1 MNEIRRQK
9 VKAQVKSRFYYW
21 FWGLA
26 TISVFSGQMYVG
38 SGYRQMSRTAEDGVN
53 GLPGKQVDA
62 RNCIV
67 NGTGGSLS
75 TTGTLILEAD
85 DA

>member
-38 SGYRQMSRTAEDGVN
+38 SGYRQMSMSFDRIIDT
-53 GLPGKQVDA
+53 
-62 RNCIV
+62 IV
-67 NGTGGSLS
+67 IELQESY
-75 TTGTLILEAD
+75 D
-85 DA
+85 RPRFY